1 MTKRISY
8 NVRGDHGLGYIY
20 VDAVFYNP
28 IDYTEFVEGR
38 RRFEDVR
45 RATLKSLID
54 TGATFPALPED
65 VVEMLSLPIYGEA
78 EAETATGREKVRLAL
93 AIIQIE
99 DRTAASYVI
108 VRPRGTTPLVG
119 VVALEQMGFR
129 VDPVTGKLIKGLPL
143 MLLERTKS
151 GSVV

>member
-1 MTKRISY
+1 
-8 NVRGDHGLGYIY
+8 LGYVY

-28 IDYTEFVEGR
+28 FDYTEFVQGR
-38 RRFEDVR
+38 RRLEDVR
-45 RATLKSLID
+45 RSVLKALVD

-65 VVEMLSLPIYGEA
+65 VIEKLGLPIYSEV
-78 EAETATGREKVRLAL
+78 EAETATGREKVKLAL

-129 VDPVTGKLIKGLPL
+129 VDPATGKLIKGLPL
-143 MLLERTKS
+143 ML
-151 GSVV
+151 

>member
-1 MTKRISY
+1 MAKRVSCS
-8 NVRGDHGLGYIY
+8 VRGDHGLGYIY

-45 RATLKSLID
+45 RATLKSLVN
-54 TGATFPALPED
+54 TSVTFPALPED
-65 VVEMLSLPIYGEA
+65 VVEMLGLPIYGEA
-78 EAETATGREKVRLAL
+78 EAATGREKVRLAL

-99 DRTAASYVI
+99 DRTAAGYII
-108 VRPRGTTPLVG
+108 VRPRGTTPLIG

-129 VDPVTGKLIKGLPL
+129 VDPVTGRLIKGLPL
-143 MLLERTKS
+143 ML
-151 GSVV
+151 